1 MTFSIG
7 WPAGFHS
14 RTTDPTDPCF
24 VGKVGANARQAHEP
38 CKASQA
44 PWADATK
51 RPDMQAQRL
60 RVGTNAWRI
69 YDLLFRM
76 GPLPR
81 SAIACGLGIKADA
94 VDEVSSNL
102 VRIGALHRS
111 RPKQRNKQSTY
122 SIGKTP
128 VVEVQR

>member
-44 PWADATK
+44 PWADKAK
-51 RPDMQAQRL
+51 KPAMQAQRL
-60 RVGTNAWRI
+60 RVGTHAWRVV
-69 YDLLFRM
+69 DLLRRT

-81 SAIACGLGIKADA
+81 SAIACTLLINARSLDFATQGLVQAGVLDKKT
-94 VDEVSSNL
+94 
-102 VRIGALHRS
+102 
-111 RPKQRNKQSTY
+111 PKNKQSTY

>member
-1 MTFSIG
+1 MSYQIDWPIG
-7 WPAGFHS
+7 FKS
-14 RTTDPTDPCF
+14 RTTNPADPCF
-24 VGKVGANARQAHEP
+24 VGKVGAQARQAHEP
-38 CKASQA
+38 CKGSQA

-51 RPDMQAQRL
+51 KPAMQAQPL

-81 SAIACGLGIKADA
+81 SAISCGLGIKADA
-94 VDEVSSNL
+94 VDEASANL
-102 VRIGALHRS
+102 VRIGALNRS

-128 VVEVQR
+128 VVEVQK